1 MKPNIPVNW
10 KFVKDVPDSLKK
22 YGLNI
27 GYTGLMHYRKF
38 GLISEPNRLEGY
50 RERFYDV
57 AELAQRINIITL
69 ISGLFGK
76 NFSQI
81 PELVKALP
89 RDIFE
94 KVPFYYMGLYSKIKS
109 DSRALG
115 IKEETLRIFLSY
127 NVKNAGNV
135 YWKILIAEGKGKGKL
150 SVDKFFEKVAGKYL
164 QILKGITGEDPIEES
179 LFFEG

>member
-1 MKPNIPVNW
+1 MKSNIPVNW
-10 KFVKDVPDSLKK
+10 KFVKNVPDGLEK

-27 GYTGLMHYRKF
+27 GYTGLMHYRKY

-81 PELVKALP
+81 SELVRALP
-89 RDIFE
+89 QDIFE
-94 KVPFYYMGLYSKIKS
+94 KTPFYYMRLYSKIKL
-109 DSRALG
+109 DSKALG
-115 IKEETLRIFLSY
+115 IKEETLHIFLSY
-127 NVKNAGNV
+127 NVKSAGNV
-135 YWKILIAEGKGKGKL
+135 YWKLLIKGGKSKGKL
-150 SVDKFFEKVAGKYL
+150 GMGKFFEKIAGQYL

-179 LFFEG
+179 YFFEG